1 MKCLCPI
8 KLPLYDKRGD
18 IRKGFK
24 PHAVILTSSE
34 GYHVF
39 DGYIVPCGQC
49 IACRLNYAKFW
60 SIRMMQ
66 ELKKHD
72 AACFATLTYDGEHYE
87 ELLDDQGI
95 ARLCKKDLQDF
106 WKRLRKKRS
115 VRYFCCGEYGD
126 QFGRPHYHAIIYG
139 VSPQEHDLIEESW
152 QNGQVKLGTVT
163 PDSCNYVAKY
173 MTKKLR
179 GKSLEAKLSE
189 DPDFQNEF
197 VLMSR
202 RPGIGGDLDD
212 DMVNFIKETGF
223 IYRKGFRSALPRYY
237 KEKYDIHSDD
247 LDIQDEDEIYNR
259 LTNYDKLDKIIRKEI
274 DFYRRK

>member
-8 KLPLYDKRGD
+8 KLPLYNKRGD

-39 DGYIVPCGQC
+39 EGYIVPCGQC

-72 AACFATLTYDGEHYE
+72 AACFATLTYDDEHLPE
-87 ELLDDQGI
+87 DR
-95 ARLCKKDLQDF
+95 RLHKRDIQLF
-106 WKRLRKKRS
+106 WKRLRKERS

-139 VSPQEHDLIEESW
+139 VNPKEHDLIAEAW
-152 QNGQVKLGTVT
+152 QQGNVKLGTVT

-179 GKSLEAKLSE
+179 GEALKQKLEE
-189 DPDFQNEF
+189 DPEFKNEF

-259 LTNYDKLDKIIRKEI
+259 LTNYDKLDKIIRKEM